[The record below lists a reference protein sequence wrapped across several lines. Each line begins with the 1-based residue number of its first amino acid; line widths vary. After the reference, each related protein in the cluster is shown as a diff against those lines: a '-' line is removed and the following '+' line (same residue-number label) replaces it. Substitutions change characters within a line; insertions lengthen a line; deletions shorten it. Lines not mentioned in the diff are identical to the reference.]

1 MKSLFE
7 TRFSLCDVCDGILQG
22 AVVNWRGADMIYFL
36 V

>member
-7 TRFSLCDVCDGILQG
+7 SSFSQCDVCDGILQG
-22 AVVNWRGADMIYFL
+22 AVVYWRGADMIYFL